1 MIPGII
7 LRLTV
12 LTLCFACSGSM
23 HEGMGIGPGL
33 RGAWQEQGEERF
45 LHIQK
50 DQIIEFT
57 NQEGLKVRGFI
68 RWEQDHLVLRRSGR
82 EEKWTPSLQRGRLRL
97 DGPEGTHIF
106 VRLDEVPPEVELKPL
121 VLGDSS
127 RPLSPERAQA
137 IQAEIEGRFRAE
149 QELFRAIRRNR
160 ELRPEADRL
169 KRENLAYLRILL
181 GDVGWI
187 DAARFGAKSS
197 VYTVILAKHTGDLRL
212 MMTILPLAEKDLK
225 NSEEG
230 QTYAVLYDALQL
242 DLGHKQLYGTQIA
255 EDEHGQPYVLPFE
268 GSEASVEQ
276 RLREIGL
283 PSFAEYRNQVGEALY
298 PGKRVRLAR
307 SDG

>member
-1 MIPGII
+1 MLPSII

-23 HEGMGIGPGL
+23 QEGMGIGPGL

-50 DQIIEFT
+50 DQIVEFT
-57 NQEGLKVRGFI
+57 NQKGLTVRGFV
-68 RWEQDHLVLRRSGR
+68 RWEQDQLVLRCSGR
-82 EEKWTPSLQRGRLRL
+82 EEKWTPSLQSGRLRL
-97 DGPEGTHIF
+97 DGPEGVHTF

-121 VLGDSS
+121 VLGASN
-127 RPLSPERAQA
+127 PLPPERTQA
-137 IQAEIEGRFRAE
+137 IQAEIESRFRAE
-149 QELFRAIRRNR
+149 QELFRAIWKNR
-160 ELRPEADRL
+160 ERRPEADQL
-169 KRENLAYLRILL
+169 KRENLVYLSTLL
-181 GDVGWI
+181 REVGWI
-187 DAARFGAKSS
+187 DAARFGAKTS

-255 EDEHGQPYVLPFE
+255 EDEDGPYVLPFE
-268 GSEASVEQ
+268 GSEENVEQ
-276 RLREIGL
+276 RLRALGL
-283 PSFAEYRNQVGEALY
+283 PSFAEYRTEVGKALY
-298 PGKRVRLAR
+298 SGKQVRLAR
-307 SDG
+307 NEH